1 MQFVETLTR
10 NEMKN
15 IMAGEAVPG
24 VEGDCQWNGCGTA
37 GSYYN
42 CLLSKCNYWYSGSE
56 AMSCALTV
64 NSAHESMVYQCNID
78 YG

>member
-1 MQFVETLTR
+1 MQFVEQLTR

-37 GSYYN
+37 GSYYT
-42 CLLSKCNYWYSGSE
+42 CLTSKCFDWYSGNE
-56 AMSCALTV
+56 QTKCAKTV
-64 NSAHESMVYQCNID
+64 QRAHKNMIAECDLEYQ
-78 YG
+78 